1 MWIFNWSFFSPWRQ
15 VPHCLPPLYISVS
28 VFSLRLRPG
37 QSAANNLF
45 GRDVQL
51 PPRGASGNSG
61 QICGVQWAEAA
72 PRIKKREEVKK
83 FEIFYIGFQ
92 FYAFRTDC
100 NERGW
105 EETFVSSL
113 HSRYLKSNMLEMERN
128 VNVTTSVSV
137 IRPAPVSHQTGT
149 DLSSY
154 QPTARAPRRRESWWC
169 IPRPRLLSAPP
180 SGHTYPN
187 FPVRWKLH
195 FTLKI
200 YWEVWCFLFF

>member
-1 MWIFNWSFFSPWRQ
+1 MSPIHTIFLVTPSVVLLSHFYLSHQWQQSLSPLSPPWPALCPPPRSSVWCGPLFFVNLYYHIYVKMWIFNWSFFSPWRQ

-113 HSRYLKSNMLEMERN
+113 HSRYLKSNMLEMEI
-128 VNVTTSVSV
+128 V
-137 IRPAPVSHQTGT
+137 
-149 DLSSY
+149 LEW
-154 QPTARAPRRRESWWC
+154 RRQ
-169 IPRPRLLSAPP
+169 
-180 SGHTYPN
+180 
-187 FPVRWKLH
+187 
-195 FTLKI
+195 
-200 YWEVWCFLFF
+200 